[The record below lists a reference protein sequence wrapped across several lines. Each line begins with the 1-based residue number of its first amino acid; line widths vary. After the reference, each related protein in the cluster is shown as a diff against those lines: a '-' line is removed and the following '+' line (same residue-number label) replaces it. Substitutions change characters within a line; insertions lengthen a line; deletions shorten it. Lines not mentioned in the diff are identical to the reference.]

1 MCLDVFYHH
10 TCCQFCKHSAH
21 MRSKLRTIPSQA
33 TSPDGLNLE
42 MNDGGSWFIIKKN
55 EVRMMDIDTLDVEL

>member
-1 MCLDVFYHH
+1 MMYSTTILVVSFVNI
-10 TCCQFCKHSAH
+10 Q
-21 MRSKLRTIPSQA
+21 RTIPSQA

-42 MNDGGSWFIIKKN
+42 INDGGSWFIIKKN